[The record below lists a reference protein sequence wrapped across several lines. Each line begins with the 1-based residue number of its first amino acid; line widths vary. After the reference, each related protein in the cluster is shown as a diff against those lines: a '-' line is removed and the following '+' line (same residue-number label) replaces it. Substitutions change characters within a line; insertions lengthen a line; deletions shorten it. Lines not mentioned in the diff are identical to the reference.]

1 VGVGAVMGALV
12 VAWLGKNKH
21 MERSL
26 VALYFLIDL
35 KDIGREA

>member
-1 VGVGAVMGALV
+1 MGALV